1 MSNTWTPLLVA
12 AGPAPFAATL
22 GAGFCTT
29 FAFSAAFF
37 WRSSS
42 ARRSF
47 SSRSFSTYTTRILNQ
62 QHTTGKMNIASTAKT
77 LTTRLPH
84 SC

>member
-1 MSNTWTPLLVA
+1 MNNTWTPLVVA
-12 AGPAPFAATL
+12 AGPAPFAGTL
-22 GAGFCTT
+22 GAGFCTP

-47 SSRSFSTYTTRILNQ
+47 SSRSFSTYTTVILNQ
-62 QHTTGKMNIASTAKT
+62 QHTIGKMNIALTART
-77 LTTRLPH
+77 LTNRLPH
-84 SC
+84 SY